1 MKLKRMDHIG
11 INCGNFSKSLKFY
24 RDILGLKQQSTIK
37 YPKFNIT
44 YIGLPDNSR
53 IELFD
58 YGIRKER
65 TVSDDSRVGYRHI
78 AFEADNVEAWE
89 QHLRDNG
96 IKISLSTTVMADLGV
111 KVLLCEDP
119 DGTIIEICKAL

>member
-1 MKLKRMDHIG
+1 MKLKRMEHIG
-11 INCGNFSKSLKFY
+11 INCGNFSESLKFY

-37 YPKFNIT
+37 CPQFSIT

-65 TVSDDSRVGYRHI
+65 AITDDSRVGYRHI

-89 QHLRDNG
+89 QHLRENS
-96 IKISLSTTVMADLGV
+96 IKITMPATVMADLGV
-111 KVLLCEDP
+111 QGLLCEDP
-119 DGTIIEICKAL
+119 DGTVIEICKAL